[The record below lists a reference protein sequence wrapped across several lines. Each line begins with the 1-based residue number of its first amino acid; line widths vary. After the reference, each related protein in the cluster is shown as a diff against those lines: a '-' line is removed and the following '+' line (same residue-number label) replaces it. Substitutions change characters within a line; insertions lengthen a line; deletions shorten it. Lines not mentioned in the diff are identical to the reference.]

1 MEHTEVTSMYESQ
14 KQDIVSKST
23 DKAYL
28 DINVNKNTN
37 KQKHKQTNTL
47 KQKFYEKKHM
57 TRMNNA
63 QFCLIYQSLEKKE
76 VYCLDLSSYD
86 FFVN

>member
-1 MEHTEVTSMYESQ
+1 M
-14 KQDIVSKST
+14 
-23 DKAYL
+23 
-28 DINVNKNTN
+28 
-37 KQKHKQTNTL
+37 L

-86 FFVN
+86 FFVNWPPCDSQNL